1 MIPRIR
7 KYVDDLF
14 QDAPHTKKAYDLKEE
29 VCSNLIDKYTDLTAG
44 GMSEAD
50 AYSTVIAGIGDVGD
64 LFADLEGGRAAISV
78 QEARYQ
84 KRRAILISSAVALYI
99 LSVVPAIL
107 SEAIGFDEIYGAI
120 GLFVLCAIATFL
132 LVYNALTKPR
142 YQAMDDTMVE
152 EFKEWKAQRSH
163 PNHTVRN
170 SILGAYWI
178 LVVAVYFLL
187 SFFTMHWEVTWI
199 VFLIGMA
206 IDQIIRAVFSLKGDH
221 HE

>member
-1 MIPRIR
+1 MNERIR

-14 QDAPHTKKAYDLKEE
+14 QDAPHSKKAYDLKEE

-44 GMSEAD
+44 GMPENEA
-50 AYSTVIAGIGDVGD
+50 YNTVIAGIGDVED
-64 LFADLEGGRAAISV
+64 LFADLKDGRAYATI
-78 QEARYQ
+78 QETRYQ
-84 KRRAILISSAVALYI
+84 KRRAVLIASAVALYI

-107 SEAIGFDEIYGAI
+107 SEALGFDEIYGAI
-120 GLFVLCAIATFL
+120 GLFALCAVATFL

-152 EFKEWKAQRSH
+152 EFKEWKAQRTH

-170 SILGAYWI
+170 SILGAFWL
-178 LVVAVYFLL
+178 LVLVAYFLL
-187 SFFTMHWEVTWI
+187 SFGTRHWEVSWVI
-199 VFLIGMA
+199 FLVGLA
-206 IDQIIRAVFSLKGDH
+206 FDQIIRAIFSLKGDH